1 MFPNYMHFPFV
12 DVRDVAK
19 AHLLGIK
26 KPEAANK
33 RFILCADSP
42 TFFDMFESVMTKYK
56 QEGWPITE
64 PRATSEDPNY
74 KPLKFNNAASIRLG
88 VNYTNLS

>member
-1 MFPNYMHFPFV
+1 M
-12 DVRDVAK
+12 RDVAK

-42 TFFDMFESVMTKYK
+42 TFYDMFEPMTAKYK
-56 QEGWPITE
+56 QLGWPITE
-64 PRATSEDPNY
+64 EKSASEPI
-74 KPLKFNNAASIRLG
+74 PLKFDNTASKQLG
-88 VNYTNLS
+88 VNYTDLK